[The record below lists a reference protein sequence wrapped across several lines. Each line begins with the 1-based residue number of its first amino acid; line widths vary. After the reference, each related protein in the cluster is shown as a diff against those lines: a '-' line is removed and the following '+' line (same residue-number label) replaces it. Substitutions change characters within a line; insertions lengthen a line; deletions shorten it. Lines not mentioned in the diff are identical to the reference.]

1 MSNMNLDLTTTE
13 IVNLL
18 KKRGW
23 DAKTPL
29 DGVFV
34 GNEVRVR
41 VFNLVTEFVKITR
54 TGPDKFKIVAVK
66 YQNC

>member
-1 MSNMNLDLTTTE
+1 MDLNLTTTE

-23 DAKTPL
+23 AVKTPL

-41 VFNLVTEFVKITR
+41 VINLVTEFVKITR

-66 YQNC
+66 HQNY